1 MALGGAVGAG
11 LGSLYGISGPT
22 LLLPAAAGSIVG
34 ARLKISKDA
43 ADIDKKLGFDNKVD
57 ALKLALAGT
66 GAGAGLGY
74 FADDIHDI
82 FTDTKD
88 DLNYPDS
95 IKIRNALSGAGA
107 LGGAGLLYNAF
118 QKSGDNSTYFE
129 LRNDFR
135 KKELIEKDIKEKL
148 KNKNLSAKERKRLE
162 NILYYNEYLRQRNA
176 PLINPFNYSKKEE
189 SMRNRI
195 RAAATLTGAAAG
207 AGLTYINPNPALYLK
222 IPLTAIGAG
231 TLATAAYD
239 RMKKIN
245 YDKKEKE
252 LLSYLY
258 DHPEERRKFYK
269 ELEKIYNYPK

>member
-43 ADIDKKLGFDNKVD
+43 ADTDKKLGFNDNNVN
-57 ALKLALAGT
+57 ALKLALTAT
-66 GAGAGLGY
+66 VAGAGLGY
-74 FADDIHDI
+74 FADDIHDA

-118 QKSGDNSTYFE
+118 QKSGKNSAYFE
-129 LRNDFR
+129 LKNDFR
-135 KKELIEKDIKEKL
+135 KKELIERDIKEKL
-148 KNKNLSAKERKRLE
+148 KDENLSPKERKRLE

-176 PLINPFNYSKKEE
+176 PLVNPFNYDEKEK
-189 SMRNRI
+189 SMRNKI

-245 YDKKEKE
+245 YDKKEKV
-252 LLSYLY
+252 
-258 DHPEERRKFYK
+258 
-269 ELEKIYNYPK
+269 LEQNQIEPNGVQ